1 MGDAVAD
8 LPTLLAFLIAT
19 TAFAWIPGPAMI
31 YTTAQTIAKGKAAG
45 WMAALGIHL
54 GGYVHVAAAALGLA
68 IVFETVPALYVAL
81 KFAGALYLCYI
92 GYRLLRSENTITTSL
107 GNLPVVS
114 TTRAFFQSVT
124 VEVLNPK
131 TAIFFVAFLPQ
142 FTDASAVLPMWG
154 QFLILGITVNVMF
167 SIPDVFC
174 VLMSSKVMAA
184 LRNSDSAQRL
194 AQRLG
199 GILLIGLGLKL
210 AASRN

>member
-68 IVFETVPALYVAL
+68 VVFETVPALYVAL

-107 GNLPVVS
+107 GNLPVIS
-114 TTRAFFQSVT
+114 TRRAFFQSVT
-124 VEVLNPK
+124 VEALNPK

-142 FTDASAVLPMWG
+142 FTDESAVLPMWG

-184 LRNSDSAQRL
+184 LRNSNGAQRL